1 MRPSLSQAPG
11 WWIARAGII
20 VALLAAALLVNA
32 VPILYPLRGLMRPR
46 LLGLTYMSGV
56 ILFVLVIVVAKW
68 GLRPK
73 TPDVARDLGLGIGAG
88 IALGMLWVLE
98 IAANNFVRPEVR
110 SRDTFDNIVW
120 ATISLATVAIAALR
134 AIRARSWIHG
144 VCTGVWAG
152 FISGL
157 SACLVALLIATVWN
171 DWLTSDPLMIA
182 EYLARGTAS
191 GAPDIATYAAYETL
205 AGAMLHL
212 VGLGII
218 GGGLLGA
225 VGGGIASACRRLFA
239 RSAVPVT
246 IRR

>member
-1 MRPSLSQAPG
+1 MRLSVSKAPG
-11 WWIARAGII
+11 WWIVRVGII
-20 VALLAAALLVNA
+20 VALLAAAVLVNA
-32 VPILYPLRGLMRPR
+32 VPILYPLRGPMWLR

-56 ILFVLVIVVAKW
+56 ILFVLVVVVAKW
-68 GLRPK
+68 GLRPI
-73 TPDVARDLGLGIGAG
+73 TRDVAWDLRLGIRAG
-88 IALGMLWVLE
+88 IALGAMWLLE
-98 IAANNFVRPEVR
+98 IAVNNFVQPEAR

-120 ATISLATVAIAALR
+120 ATISLVTVAIATLR

-157 SACLVALLIATVWN
+157 FACLMALLVATVWN
-171 DWLTSDPLMIA
+171 DWLTRDPLMIA

-218 GGGLLGA
+218 GGALLGA
-225 VGGGIASACRRLFA
+225 LGGGLAGVYRRLFV
-239 RSAVPVT
+239 RLSASVAAK
-246 IRR
+246 